1 MQLKGGH
8 LGYSKVSGFS
18 PRPKAEDS
26 VALAPCPAPGR
37 VHWPGIKCDE
47 MIYLWYEIMYYKLVI
62 LYYQKGLM
70 ENFITLDSFEA
81 I

>member
-1 MQLKGGH
+1 VRVRIGPEMELKGGH

-37 VHWPGIKCDE
+37 VH
-47 MIYLWYEIMYYKLVI
+47 
-62 LYYQKGLM
+62 
-70 ENFITLDSFEA
+70 
-81 I
+81 